1 MATLTRIS
9 FGCLTLA
16 FVASVSSLAFAQ
28 EPPPAGAPAP
38 APAPAPA
45 ANPDAVPPAA
55 PGGDAN
61 LVAPAPVLNDPNAAG
76 NQKPVVEGAPEHK
89 KVAAVFPPPVDRPP
103 TPKREKLQVTS
114 IGMRLGAVDFGAE
127 ADIVSSV
134 GRLKPPPDN
143 RRWTYALRGYFR
155 APMRIG
161 IGPETGKTDGSQLH
175 SPPRMVGFGS
185 NEWNYI
191 NVAPGAAGQLELQ
204 VSNQRVEGH
213 VILAGDLFADAA
225 YPHLDKLGGFS
236 QAWVTLKA
244 PALIGTRGG
253 AALNVGAFSERFGA
267 AGPYQQST
275 GYYGTYLFGR
285 THVAGETLLLDF
297 DATPD
302 LEIIA
307 EHGFGAKIEVMPFVK
322 NGAPKAPYLPD
333 QGPVPQGSNFVH
345 HAHLNFIWKEWLS
358 VAGHYLTSWSP
369 NDLQEVT
376 ISPAKEARMTVAGGE
391 IHSDHPVAGSGY
403 VGYSYI
409 DAKRILPLGDG
420 VQVLHG
426 SSGAVFKD
434 NYFGALS
441 PELPLAL
448 QTGADDAR
456 RDDSGKL
463 HTVLFQYI
471 LRAAPLLGRKEP
483 GPDVAL
489 GVFGMYNH
497 VDAVKHD
504 LKGDTVAAGY
514 AFKQDK
520 VKLGAE
526 LQVAPIEPLSIG
538 LRFDTVMPDGGNK
551 DVSYQAIS
559 PRIVLHS
566 KWIGREYVILN
577 YTRYMLGKSVRPS
590 APYSQPS
597 PPEQPLASVTKPD
610 ENLLS
615 LTAMVA
621 F

>member
-1 MATLTRIS
+1 MATLTRYTAH
-9 FGCLTLA
+9 LPPLLLA
-16 FVASVSSLAFAQ
+16 LGVTQSALAQDA
-28 EPPPAGAPAP
+28 AGEQ

-45 ANPDAVPPAA
+45 AAPNPDAPVPAA

-61 LVAPAPVLNDPNAAG
+61 LIAPAPELNDPTAAG
-76 NQKPVVEGAPEHK
+76 NQKPIEEKRAPN
-89 KVAAVFPPPVDRPP
+89 AVFPPPVDRPP
-103 TPKREKLQVTS
+103 APKREKLQVTS

-143 RRWTYALRGYFR
+143 RRWAYALRGFFR
-155 APMRIG
+155 APMRVG
-161 IGPETGKTDGSQLH
+161 IGPETGSNSGSQLH

-185 NEWNYI
+185 DEWNYI
-191 NVAPGAAGQLELQ
+191 NVAPGGVGQLELA

-213 VILAGDLFADAA
+213 VILAGDVFADAA

-285 THVAGETLLLDF
+285 THVAGESMVLDF
-297 DATPD
+297 DVTPD
-302 LEIIA
+302 LELVL
-307 EHGFGAKIEVMPFVK
+307 EHGLGAKVEVVPYAK
-322 NGAPKAPYLPD
+322 SGAPIAPYLPN
-333 QGPVPQGSNFVH
+333 QGPTPQGSNFVH
-345 HAHLNFIWKEWLS
+345 HAHVNVIFKETLS
-358 VAGHYLTSWSP
+358 FAAHYLTSWTP

-376 ISPAKEARMTVAGGE
+376 AMPAKEGRMTVMGAE
-391 IHSDHPVAGSGY
+391 LHSDHPVAGNGY

-409 DAKRILPLGDG
+409 DAERILPLSDG

-426 SSGAVFKD
+426 ANGAGFKN
-434 NYFGALS
+434 NYFGS
-441 PELPLAL
+441 LAAQVPPVL
-448 QTGADDAR
+448 QQGKDDPR

-471 LRAAPLLGRKEP
+471 LRAAPLFGRKEP
-483 GPDVAL
+483 GPDVSL

-497 VDAVKHD
+497 VDTKKQDLNGVAVP
-504 LKGDTVAAGY
+504 AY

-526 LQVAPIEPLSIG
+526 LQVAPIEQLSIG

-551 DVSYQAIS
+551 DVSYSAIS
-559 PRIVLHS
+559 PRLILHS

-577 YTRYMLGKSVRPS
+577 YTRFVGVGSAVRPS
-590 APYSQPS
+590 APYSQPN
-597 PPEQPLASVTKPD
+597 PPGQPLASVTKPD
-610 ENLLS
+610 ENLIS

>member
-1 MATLTRIS
+1 MSTFTRTRIRS
-9 FGCLTLA
+9 FTLA
-16 FVASVSSLAFAQ
+16 LLVSSEALAQAPGG
-28 EPPPAGAPAP
+28 EPAP

-45 ANPDAVPPAA
+45 ANPDAPVPAA
-55 PGGDAN
+55 PGGDAT
-61 LVAPAPVLNDPNAAG
+61 LVAPAPEQNDPNAPGVAR
-76 NQKPVVEGAPEHK
+76 PIEEHK
-89 KVAAVFPPPVDRPP
+89 AVGSVFPPPVDRPP
-103 TPKREKLQVTS
+103 LPKREKLQVTS

-143 RRWTYALRGYFR
+143 RRWAYALRGFFR
-155 APMRIG
+155 APMRVG
-161 IGPETGKTDGSQLH
+161 IGPETGKTTGSQLH
-175 SPPRMVGFGS
+175 SPPRMTGFGS
-185 NEWNYI
+185 DEWSYI
-191 NVAPGAAGQLELQ
+191 NVAPGATGQIELA
-204 VSNQRVEGH
+204 VTNQRVEGH
-213 VILAGDLFADAA
+213 VILSGDLFADAA

-285 THVAGETLLLDF
+285 THVAGESLVLDL
-297 DATPD
+297 DVTPD
-302 LEIIA
+302 IELVL
-307 EHGFGAKIEVMPFVK
+307 EHGLGAKVEVVPYTK
-322 NGAPKAPYLPD
+322 SGAPVAPYLPN
-333 QGPVPQGSNFVH
+333 QGPTPQGSNFVH
-345 HAHLNFIWKEWLS
+345 HAHVNLLFKETLS
-358 VAGHYLTSWSP
+358 FAAHYLASWSP

-376 ISPAKEARMTVAGGE
+376 AERAKEARMTIVGGE
-391 IHSDHPVAGSGY
+391 LHSDHPVAGNGY

-409 DAKRILPLGDG
+409 DAERILPLSDG

-426 SSGAVFKD
+426 ANGAGFKE
-434 NYFGALS
+434 NYFGPLS
-441 PELPLAL
+441 AGVPPVL
-448 QTGADDAR
+448 QQGKDDPR

-483 GPDVAL
+483 GPDVSL
-489 GVFGMYNH
+489 GVFGMFNH
-497 VDAVKHD
+497 VDAKKHD
-504 LKGDTVAAGY
+504 LNGMAVSEY

-526 LQVAPIEPLSIG
+526 LQVAPIEPLSLG

-551 DVSYQAIS
+551 DVAYSAIS
-559 PRIVLHS
+559 PRLVLHS

-577 YTRYMLGKSVRPS
+577 YTRFIGVGNSVRPS

-597 PPEQPLASVTKPD
+597 PPPQPLASVTKPD
-610 ENLLS
+610 ENLIS

>member
-1 MATLTRIS
+1 MASIS
-9 FGCLTLA
+9 SRLLV
-16 FVASVSSLAFAQ
+16 VALLGSSHAFAQ
-28 EPPPAGAPAP
+28 AAAPEPEPKPVPEPAAPAAA
-38 APAPAPA
+38 APGDAAAPAPA
-45 ANPDAVPPAA
+45 AAA
-55 PGGDAN
+55 PAET
-61 LVAPAPVLNDPNAAG
+61 VAPTETAPAEPA
-76 NQKPVVEGAPEHK
+76 KP

-103 TPKREKLQVTS
+103 APKREKLQVTS
-114 IGMRLGAVDFGAE
+114 IGMRLGSVDFGAE

-143 RRWTYALRGYFR
+143 RRWSYALRGFFR

-161 IGPETGKTDGSQLH
+161 MGPETGSTEGSQLH
-175 SPPRMVGFGS
+175 SPPRIVGFGAD
-185 NEWNYI
+185 EWSYVNL
-191 NVAPGAAGQLELQ
+191 APGAVGQIELA
-204 VSNQRVEGH
+204 VTNQRVEGH
-213 VILAGDLFADAA
+213 VILASDLFGDAA

-244 PALIGTRGG
+244 PAMFGTRGG
-253 AALNVGAFSERFGA
+253 ATLNVGAFTERFGA

-285 THVAGETLLLDF
+285 TRIAGEAMLLDY
-297 DATPD
+297 DITPD
-302 LEIIA
+302 LELVV
-307 EHGFGAKIEVMPFVK
+307 EHGFGAKVEVTPFVK
-322 NGAPKAPYLPD
+322 SDAPISPYLPN

-345 HAHLNFIWKEWLS
+345 HAHLNLVFRDWLS
-358 VAGHYLTSWSP
+358 FAGHYLSSWSP
-369 NDLQEVT
+369 NDLAEVT
-376 ISPAKEARMTVAGGE
+376 QAKAKESRMTIAGAE
-391 IHSDHPVAGSGY
+391 LHSDHPVAGNGY

-409 DAKRILPLGDG
+409 DAERILPLADG

-426 SSGAVFKD
+426 TTGWNFKD
-434 NYFGALS
+434 NYFGK
-441 PELPLAL
+441 LPVPVQKVLA
-448 QTGADDAR
+448 TGVEDAG

-463 HTVLFQYI
+463 HSVLFQYI
-471 LRAAPLLGRKEP
+471 LRAAPLLGRREP
-483 GPDVAL
+483 GPDVSL
-489 GVFGMYNH
+489 GVFGMLNH
-497 VDAVKHD
+497 VETTKHE
-504 LKGDTVAAGY
+504 LKGVPVAAY

-538 LRFDTVMPDGGNK
+538 VRFDSVMPDGGK
-551 DVSYQAIS
+551 QDVAYSAIS

-597 PPEQPLASVTKPD
+597 PPDEPLASVTKPD